1 LGFFDKKSDHPLAD
15 LKSVQ
20 QMMQDLPK
28 NDALKALQEIS
39 DWLESANNYADF
51 RADHR
56 WEIVRLL
63 DESARPHVNKLVRE
77 YYAASV
83 PSAFQEG
90 RLWTALNIFYTHTLQ
105 AYHGLLNAHLNNDKG
120 ATAFK
125 QHLPLIAIR
134 GIQALMRKL
143 KCTASHYEKVD
154 PALWQQLAAFYA
166 HAESQQYTDTA
177 IKPYADSLDE
187 TTVRRRLLVTIMWF
201 APIFSRLSPARMHIA
216 DKLTE
221 FWGAQ
226 FTLTTQMTATSVF
239 YFDLAQPTMPNRVTA
254 ESLARTSTR
263 FIGAGDV
270 ERQIEILYKSLEK
283 EVVPEELLLG
293 APYSAEDVI
302 EVVRN
307 LANHWINPPPVRRNT
322 RHQVKVKLGVV
333 RGFSGI
339 VTHVAADN
347 VSSETSWEAEDIS
360 STGFSCVLPAKGA
373 EGIKIGSLI
382 GIQPERMPHYGAGV
396 VRRINRDELGNLHV
410 GIEMFSN
417 QLDYAPLRAQRD
429 DANSALQALLL
440 KSPNDRE
447 DQVRLLMGMDAFSM
461 TRSLH
466 TQHEGNDYLL
476 IPVTLLEKGVDYELA
491 SYRRVTA
498 EAAETEDAN

>member
-1 LGFFDKKSDHPLAD
+1 
-15 LKSVQ
+15 
-20 QMMQDLPK
+20 MMQDLPK

-39 DWLESANNYADF
+39 DWLESANSFADF

-56 WEIVRLL
+56 WEVVRLL
-63 DESARPHVNKLVRE
+63 DESARPHINKLVRE
-77 YYAASV
+77 YYAASA
-83 PSAFQEG
+83 PSTFQEN
-90 RLWTALNIFYTHTLQ
+90 RLWTTLNVFYSHTLQ
-105 AYHGLLNAHLNNDKG
+105 VYHGLLSAYLNNDKG
-120 ATAFK
+120 AAALK
-125 QHLPLIAIR
+125 PHLPLIAIR
-134 GIQALMRKL
+134 GILALMGKL

-166 HAESQQYTDTA
+166 HAEAQQYTDTA
-177 IKPYADSLDE
+177 IKPYADSPSE

-226 FTLTTQMTATSVF
+226 FTLTTQMTAASVF

-254 ESLARTSTR
+254 ESPTRGSTR
-263 FIGAGDV
+263 FISAGDV
-270 ERQIEILYKSLEK
+270 ERQIETLFKSLEK

-293 APYSAEDVI
+293 AIYPAEDVI

-382 GIQPERMPHYGAGV
+382 GIQPEKIPHYGAGV

-417 QLDYAPLRAQRD
+417 QIDYAPLRAQRD
-429 DANSALQALLL
+429 DANNALQALLL
-440 KSPNDRE
+440 KTPHERE

-461 TRSLH
+461 SRTLH

-491 SYRRVTA
+491 SYRRVLS
-498 EAAETEDAN
+498 EAAEAEDAH